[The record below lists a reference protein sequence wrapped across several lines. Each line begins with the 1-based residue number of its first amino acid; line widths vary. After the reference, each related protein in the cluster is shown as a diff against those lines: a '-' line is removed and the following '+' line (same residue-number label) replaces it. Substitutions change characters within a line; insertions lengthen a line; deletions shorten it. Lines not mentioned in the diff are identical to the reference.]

1 MRVNRGRSSG
11 AGRVARRS
19 FAGWALVAQ
28 ARQGGELAPC
38 GHSDSAAL
46 PPRLRSSHPAKFAL
60 GHAPDARPLPKCCR
74 GNRCVGWACSTSPRV
89 WPESD
94 QWTTSPRACPE
105 IGRGRGPVD
114 DPSARMSGI
123 RARARTSDRLVC
135 MAGKNQPTIRICSRP
150 VPVWSAWLIRTV
162 PDSDARF
169 WCTVALRDTDAQR
182 GPSLIRMDE
191 KLGPSPIL
199 VGC

>member
-1 MRVNRGRSSG
+1 MRGSRGPPLIRG
-11 AGRVARRS
+11 MGARRS
-19 FAGWALVAQ
+19 GAAGRRTRALRSLKQRRPPA
-28 ARQGGELAPC
+28 APALLASRKIRFGPRAPRPRFVP
-38 GHSDSAAL
+38 SPSAAAGIGVSGGRV
-46 PPRLRSSHPAKFAL
+46 RLVRTNVRNPGGGA
-60 GHAPDARPLPKCCR
+60 
-74 GNRCVGWACSTSPRV
+74 
-89 WPESD
+89 D

-105 IGRGRGPVD
+105 TGRGRGPVD

-182 GPSLIRMDE
+182 GPSLLHE
-191 KLGPSPIL
+191 
-199 VGC
+199 